1 MKKYKLTS
9 VFCLV
14 KIDNDLF
21 IFQNATLFV
30 FNDSGFDLLLELL
43 DGVTRNL
50 DQEEVEMVDKLLV
63 GGIIEECS

>member
-9 VFCLV
+9 DFRLR
-14 KIDNDLF
+14 KIDKALF
-21 IFQNATLFV
+21 NFQKATLIE

-50 DQEEVEMVDKLLV
+50 DQEEFEMVDKLLV